1 MTVPTQPPGGLGE
14 LTILRQKQQENH
26 SPVIVRYRRDSVV
39 CLFCGRMT
47 GNKHHSPF
55 QCNNDRMLTDKEL
68 SLIFEKRH
76 LKCLSCD
83 KVLTEPSMIYLV
95 TQGVLANA
103 SEDVWQRDLC
113 IRR

>member
-1 MTVPTQPPGGLGE
+1 MTVTKQPPGGLLE

-26 SPVIVRYRRDSVV
+26 SPVLVRYRRDIVA
-39 CLFCGRMT
+39 CLCCSRMT
-47 GNKHHSPF
+47 ANKHHSTF
-55 QCNNDRMLTDKEL
+55 QCNNDRMLTNKEL

-76 LKCLSCD
+76 LKCLSCG

-103 SEDVWQRDLC
+103 SQDVWQGRLS
-113 IRR
+113 IRW